1 MRQKKN
7 AEGWCLALS
16 YVNKGVMQESSGSP
30 EKERLPSQV
39 EKVVLCSKPFPGAQQ
54 GGGFWKTKGWED

>member
-1 MRQKKN
+1 
-7 AEGWCLALS
+7 
-16 YVNKGVMQESSGSP
+16 MQESSGSP